1 VQLLDAER
9 EVEKAQRLKED
20 LEDKL
25 QYAVSIWG
33 LLYEKGKPLEN
44 AIIDALR
51 MLGLTANPFK
61 ETDSEFDVV
70 FESQEGRLIG
80 EAEEKDNNA
89 VNAENTSTTFNEIHE
104 DLQRADVTSPAKP
117 AFFGNAFQLMKLRD

>member
-1 VQLLDAER
+1 MDAER

-25 QYAVSIWG
+25 QSAVSIRG

-80 EAEEKDNNA
+80 EAEGKDNNA
-89 VNAENTSTTFNEIHE
+89 VNTEQLRQLLIKPTKTSNVQTLQALPNRLSSEMLFN
-104 DLQRADVTSPAKP
+104 
-117 AFFGNAFQLMKLRD
+117 